1 MRTAYELALNH
12 FNLNLGDSYI
22 KENEA
27 NNQETV
33 VGIGNSIGFYDI
45 HNFDDRMHIDTP
57 ISRNYRHGFSF
68 ESHDEKFYNFFE
80 FFPALDFT
88 AGIGTWANDAD
99 VAAQVAFAST
109 AYYVGYKTVKNS
121 LENVTKG
128 MLLAL
133 LDGDSKRTSTVG
145 IGSTSEKLKI
155 FFNTLGI
162 GSEGRDT
169 TLKPWGGP
177 NAFNTTYS
185 TITGITSI
193 SRLNNVA
200 TVILNSNHGLDTNYD
215 DWGAVLE
222 VTGIN
227 TTSFSISTTTYP
239 NGVPI
244 VLTSNNSFTYRNIGL
259 NTSHTSGITGT
270 IDVKVGWGGTSNNLH
285 LHFD

>member
-12 FNLNLGDSYI
+12 FSLNLGDSYI

-45 HNFDDRMHIDTP
+45 HNFDDGMHIDTP

-68 ESHDEKFYNFFE
+68 ESHDEKFYDFFD
-80 FFPALDFT
+80 FFPPLDPS
-88 AGIGTWANDAD
+88 AGIGTWSNDAD
-99 VAAQVAFAST
+99 VAANVAYAST

-177 NAFNTTYS
+177 NAFNTTHS

>member
-12 FNLNLGDSYI
+12 FSLNLGDSYI

-68 ESHDEKFYNFFE
+68 ESHDEKFYDFMDI
-80 FFPALDFT
+80 FPPLDPS
-88 AGIGTWANDAD
+88 AGIGTWYNDAD
-99 VAAQVAFAST
+99 VATNVGIAST